1 MLDLPDINGIR
12 QFLPDVHMPQTW
24 TDNAKVGGITIPNP
38 LNPIPRTWTN
48 LNRILE
54 ITTAP
59 CGDKLAMMVT
69 TLPIALGHALMLWI
83 VPEPSQILQ
92 NYLRPS
98 GRRGIGKG
106 YIKAP
111 RKAIADRLG
120 NLRYATKDGIP
131 DIDHEIA
138 QFIPGRG
145 FFGSRIAGTAERWLW
160 TGIDLLDFVGLAWL
174 ITDTAADFT
183 HYWISGMIESRFA
196 VGNCN
201 AALQR
206 TANSSWQ
213 TGYTHPFSDSQ
224 QHTDTVNNGWVGN
237 FGSRLRF
244 SGDTTTGV
252 ITAVLPITAQGDKT
266 SFPTQYVVTIY
277 QGDQQATRKEIA
289 KASTTFD
296 QPSTKTITVGTQ
308 FTNQQSLWVEISTP
322 IGTAFTYINGA
333 DCVIQAMKD

>member
-145 FFGSRIAGTAERWLW
+145 FFGSRVAGTAERWLW

-196 VGNCN
+196 TQDCN

-206 TANSSWQ
+206 TANSNWQ
-213 TGYTHPFSDSQ
+213 SVFSAPFANGQ
-224 QHTDTVNNGWVGN
+224 VHTDTKNDGW
-237 FGSRLRF
+237 
-244 SGDTTTGV
+244 SGALDTSLTFQGGATSGV
-252 ITAVLPITAQGDKT
+252 ISVEIPINSVGATPAN
-266 SFPTQYVVTIY
+266 PTDYVVTIY
-277 QGDQQATRKEIA
+277 QGLSQATRTELA
-289 KASTTFD
+289 HATATFESTT
-296 QPSTKTITVGTQ
+296 TKTISCGASYQ
-308 FTNQQSLWVEISTP
+308 HQQRLWVQISTP
-322 IGTAFTYINGA
+322 RGNGFTYINGA
-333 DCVIQAMKD
+333 HCVIQAMKD